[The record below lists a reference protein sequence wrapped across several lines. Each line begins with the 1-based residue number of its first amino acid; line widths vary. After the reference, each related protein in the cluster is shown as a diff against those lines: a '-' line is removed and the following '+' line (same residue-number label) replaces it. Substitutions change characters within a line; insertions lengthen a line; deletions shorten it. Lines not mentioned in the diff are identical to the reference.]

1 MKRFLIVLGLVFSA
15 STAFACDT
23 YTSVKSAPGV
33 RLIVDEGAPNGLGA
47 GSGFRL
53 IEKGN
58 TRHFTYWDAG
68 TGTDMVVG
76 VPDDKKDDA
85 AQVEYGDGGH
95 PTVGAPDSHPSFF
108 FGPEKFVEYCK

>member
-1 MKRFLIVLGLVFSA
+1 MKRFWVVLGLAFSA

-23 YTSVKSAPGV
+23 YTSVEKAPGV
-33 RLIVDEGAPNGLGA
+33 RLIIDEGAPNGFGEGA
-47 GSGFRL
+47 GFRL
-53 IEKGN
+53 IEKGK

-68 TGTDMVVG
+68 TGTGMVVG

-85 AQVEYGDGGH
+85 AQVVIPKGQ
-95 PTVGAPDSHPSFF
+95 FW